1 MSMKATRMQLLITRR
16 KIKLAKKGHKLL
28 KEKRDALVMEFFSL
42 LKEIKSLRE
51 EIGDKLEHA
60 VHSLRRAQAMQGM
73 IDIERIASGIPGD
86 LKVEFSNKNAMGV
99 EVVDIKEVE
108 AKHVWYGFI
117 ESSIELDSSVIKF
130 REIMP
135 SLLKL
140 SAKQLS
146 FQRLAEAIKKTKRR
160 VNSLEYIIIP
170 RLEAAEN
177 MIEFKLEEL
186 ERENFI
192 RLKMI
197 KSKVVA

>member
-16 KIKLAKKGHKLL
+16 KIKLARKGHKLL

-42 LKEIKSLRE
+42 LKEIKELRQ
-51 EIGDKLEHA
+51 EIGDKLEKA
-60 VHSLRRAQAMQGM
+60 VHSLRKAQAMQGI
-73 IDIERIASGIPGD
+73 IDIERIAAGIPED
-86 LKVEFSNKNAMGV
+86 ISVEFSSKNAMGV
-99 EVVDIKEVE
+99 EVVDIKAVE
-108 AKHVWYGFI
+108 ARHEWYGFI
-117 ESSIELDSSVIKF
+117 ESSIELDNAVLRF
-130 REIMP
+130 REILP
-135 SLLKL
+135 ALLRL

-170 RLEAAEN
+170 RLEAAESL
-177 MIEFKLEEL
+177 IAFKLDEL

-197 KSKVVA
+197 KRVSAG